1 MKILLL
7 LITPIILFGQQR
19 YSAKL
24 AEYEGYYLLSSGFSS
39 SSTDFLQLDIVRS
52 EDTSKFA
59 VRIHFFTDT
68 LTNTLDEDVVC
79 NIETIKII
87 GDSLYFRS
95 KKCSNE
101 RYEFSGRFLV
111 SSQELGAKDEN
122 VLEGV
127 LIHFV
132 KDRLVRKR
140 QVTFEY
146 SVGC

>member
-7 LITPIILFGQQR
+7 FITPIIIFSQQK
-19 YSAKL
+19 SSPKL
-24 AEYEGYYLLSSGFSS
+24 AEYEGYYLLSSGFSIS
-39 SSTDFLQLDIVRS
+39 SSDYLQLDIVRA
-52 EDTSKFA
+52 EDTSKFV
-59 VRIHFFTDT
+59 VRVHFFTDT
-68 LTNTLDEDVVC
+68 LSNTLDEDVIC
-79 NIETIKII
+79 NVEIIKII

-111 SSQELGAKDEN
+111 PSQELGTRDEN